1 MQDRYLIGEW
11 LIAIEYEETDV
22 KKYLEKE
29 MTYMLGEKRKYDY
42 KIVINFTECKEGDE
56 LSARLRKIYVKK
68 SPERIIVNL
77 ERKNIWKDIIFKT
90 ISPFFESRLQASLID
105 FFHNTFLGIL
115 ETHLIENK
123 KTLFH
128 ASGYI
133 DKDDAILF
141 LGSGQSGKSTIVR
154 TLCKTHKIISEDY
167 CILSTDGNVESLP
180 IMTCTEPN
188 WETMN
193 FLEKINYM
201 IVKYLEKKKPMRHVA
216 FDEIYGIPAHRAKVK
231 TIYVIERC
239 EIKDSMIYIDK
250 IEKDEFIHFF
260 RDVMMNEM
268 LNWRGYIHEG
278 SYEERKMKEKL
289 ADFADEC
296 YEKYLIKKIII
307 PIINKPK
314 ELGKLVEE
322 AIYDRTYNI

>member
-11 LIAIEYEETDV
+11 LIAIEYEEKDI

-29 MTYMLGEKRKYDY
+29 MTYMLGEKG
-42 KIVINFTECKEGDE
+42 NFTECKEGDE

-77 ERKNIWKDIIFKT
+77 ERKSIWKDIIFKT

-141 LGSGQSGKSTIVR
+141 LVVKAEKVQLCGLYVRHTKLFQRIIVF
-154 TLCKTHKIISEDY
+154 CQQ
-167 CILSTDGNVESLP
+167 
-180 IMTCTEPN
+180 M
-188 WETMN
+188 ET
-193 FLEKINYM
+193 
-201 IVKYLEKKKPMRHVA
+201 
-216 FDEIYGIPAHRAKVK
+216 
-231 TIYVIERC
+231 
-239 EIKDSMIYIDK
+239 
-250 IEKDEFIHFF
+250 
-260 RDVMMNEM
+260 
-268 LNWRGYIHEG
+268 
-278 SYEERKMKEKL
+278 
-289 ADFADEC
+289 
-296 YEKYLIKKIII
+296 
-307 PIINKPK
+307 
-314 ELGKLVEE
+314 
-322 AIYDRTYNI
+322 